1 MDRDP
6 SAGFLPAGPG
16 VPKRVG
22 SSGFSS
28 NLLCDPKQVTVPLWA
43 GLSLLKKKGVK
54 VTPGEALASSIRSLV
69 HPVIQ
74 ETPCGSKAF
83 GITFVT
89 QKMKNP
95 QDSCIAVEVLLYFS
109 WTRLCRTSET
119 GLGKRIHESVQVRKR
134 LASCSSSLCVLDPM
148 LLLMHPEWEADR
160 KASRFG
166 CLAQ

>member
-1 MDRDP
+1 MNTTSYGVRQLPRVALLCILTPSQLHSQNRWWCNSGSLQGHPRQRQTQSDP
-6 SAGFLPAGPG
+6 S
-16 VPKRVG
+16 
-22 SSGFSS
+22 
-28 NLLCDPKQVTVPLWA
+28 TVLR
-43 GLSLLKKKGVK
+43 G
-54 VTPGEALASSIRSLV
+54 
-69 HPVIQ
+69 Q

-83 GITFVT
+83 GITLVN

-95 QDSCIAVEVLLYFS
+95 QDSCIAIEVLLYFS

-166 CLAQ
+166 CLVQ